1 MVIATRVA
9 CKGAFVC
16 VAVGLLLTAGV
27 VSAQSDTPATAPSA
41 PGGIRSRLLQA
52 LTGTPPADSDPNSP
66 AAPSSAPAPPS
77 APPSRQALRPGAAGT
92 FDVNF
97 QGTDLRLALRLLSTQ
112 GRRNIVTTKEVAGT
126 VTADLYGVT
135 FRQALDA
142 VLRSSG
148 FVFQEKDN
156 FIYVMTPKQYAAA
169 LKAQKTLAVRTF
181 RLVYVTAADARAL
194 VAPAMSAE
202 GIIAVTPSAAVGIA
216 TSGTDTG
223 GNSLAIHDMLVIRDY
238 EENLRRIDSIL
249 REVDVKP
256 EQVLIEAT
264 ILRATLTETNQLG
277 IDFHVLAGVDFER
290 LNTTSAGLE
299 SITKGTLASGDF
311 PTDLPMGGLATNF
324 ASGVDAGGLSIGFIS
339 NTTAFFIRA
348 LEGVTD
354 VTVLANPKLLVVNK
368 QRGEVMVGNRDGY
381 LTTTVTETV
390 ATQTVEF
397 LETGTRLVV
406 RPFICRNGLIRMEIH
421 PEDSSGSVSQ
431 VGSSVLPSES
441 TTEITSNVLVRDGH
455 TIVIGGLFRERTTNG
470 RSQIPVL
477 GNIPYLGTLFRR
489 TNDATV
495 REEVIILIT
504 PRIIRQ
510 EIDEALSEQ
519 LKDDTERFRI
529 GQRKGLRWWGRDR
542 LAQIHMREAKKHL
555 QAGRPANALWDID
568 MAMSLSPRMEE
579 AIRLKERLTEK
590 AFWADES
597 QVSTIKYII
606 QRMIMNELGKPVE
619 RVIPPGKPRDAYKLD
634 RDIRRTFDM
643 IERPEDP
650 LPGAVPGGV
659 TDPRDDSSGP
669 NQNAEPKQVESES
682 SAPKAQED

>member
-1 MVIATRVA
+1 MLMA
-9 CKGAFVC
+9 KGAASKGSFVC
-16 VAVGLLLTAGV
+16 VAVGVLLAAGV
-27 VSAQSDTPATAPSA
+27 VQAQTGTPSTAPSTPGDIRGRLWDALKGSSPADTEPSPATAPS
-41 PGGIRSRLLQA
+41 P
-52 LTGTPPADSDPNSP
+52 
-66 AAPSSAPAPPS
+66 APSSAPLSP
-77 APPSRQALRPGAAGT
+77 QTLRSSAAGT

-112 GRRNIVTTKEVAGT
+112 GRRNIITTKEVSGT

-142 VLRSSG
+142 VLKSSG
-148 FVFQEKDN
+148 FVFQERDN
-156 FIYVMTPKQYAAA
+156 FIYVMTTEQYAAA
-169 LKAQKTLAVRTF
+169 LKAEKTFAVRTL
-181 RLVYVTAADARAL
+181 RLVYITAADAKAL
-194 VAPAMSAE
+194 ITPAMSSD
-202 GIIAVTPSAAVGIA
+202 GTIAVTPAAAVGIA
-216 TSGTDTG
+216 TSASDTG
-223 GNSLAIHDMLVIRDY
+223 GNSLAIHDTLVIRDY
-238 EENLRRIDSIL
+238 EENLRHIESIL

-264 ILRATLTETNQLG
+264 ILRATLNETNQLG
-277 IDFHVLAGVDFER
+277 IDFHALAGIDFER
-290 LNTTSAGLE
+290 LNSTSAGLE
-299 SITKGTLASGDF
+299 AITKGTLPTVDF
-311 PTDLPMGGLATNF
+311 PKDAPVAGLGTNF
-324 ASGVDAGGLSIGFIS
+324 ASGVDPGGLSIGFIS

-354 VTVLANPKLLVVNK
+354 VTVLANPKLLIVNK

-406 RPFICRNGLIRMEIH
+406 RPFIGKNGLIRMEVH
-421 PEDSSGSVSQ
+421 PEDSSGSVAQ
-431 VGSSVLPSES
+431 VGTSVLPAET
-441 TTEITSNVLVRDGH
+441 TTEVTSNVLVRDGH

-470 RSQIPVL
+470 RSQIPLL
-477 GNIPYLGTLFRR
+477 GNIPYLGPLFRR

-510 EIDEALSEQ
+510 EIDEAVSEQ
-519 LKDDTERFRI
+519 IKNDMERFRL

-555 QAGRPANALWDID
+555 RAGRAASALWDID
-568 MAMSLSPRMEE
+568 MALSLSPRMEE

-597 QVSTIKYII
+597 QVSSVKYVIR
-606 QRMIMNELGKPVE
+606 RMIMNELGKPVE
-619 RVIPPGKPRDAYKLD
+619 RVIPPAKPRDASRLD
-634 RDIRRTFDM
+634 DDVRRTFG
-643 IERPEDP
+643 ITERPEDP
-650 LPGAVPGGV
+650 LFGEATTELRDGNPEQNQSAKPKPDEPG
-659 TDPRDDSSGP
+659 
-669 NQNAEPKQVESES
+669 S
-682 SAPKAQED
+682 SAPKTDSD